1 MTTLT
6 MHRSGCCAPSPV
18 HATRLDLS
26 GVAPADR
33 ARQPRRGTPSVD
45 KAELLVTGP
54 IVTMDE
60 TRPRAEAVAVAHGR
74 ILAVGTR
81 AELEGLVGPGTRVL
95 DHARGAILPGFVEPH
110 MHLLSSAL
118 VFSGVD
124 CSTDANASR
133 DEVLV
138 RLKSALAAAPGTAVI
153 GQRYDPSLMPGNLEL
168 TADLLDQVSTE
179 VPVVVM
185 NASQHY
191 FYVNSAAYRAAGIT
205 ASTVDPAGGSFGI
218 VDGTL
223 TGIVAESSAMIPFVK
238 VLPPMTQESIVAQV
252 TGIARLASSAGVTM
266 LNEAATGAL
275 AGAAELDLLHG
286 ACNQD
291 DFPVR
296 ATVAVWGLNLDAFTT
311 AGVTWGSGD
320 DRLRSQFVKWVSD
333 GSNQGYTGFQ
343 RQPYLNR
350 TTRGEADFTPDELQ
364 AHFAATVAAGW
375 PIMVHANGDAAIDM
389 VVAAFQATARL
400 PGWDASKR
408 HRVEH
413 SSLLHDEHISAM
425 ASLRVTPSFLMNHVR
440 LWGHAMRDE
449 ILGPER
455 AGLLHR
461 VASTV
466 NAGLPPSFH
475 SDFSVSPIQPL
486 SHVATA
492 AADYDRG
499 WSSTQRGR
507 ARLGGPGAQGCDD
520 RRRLDVPQR
529 GAGRLARPGQGR

>member
-95 DHARGAILPGFVEPH
+95 DHAKGCDPPWLRRAAHASLVLGPGLQRGG
-110 MHLLSSAL
+110 LLHRRQRQPRRGSRPTQ
-118 VFSGVD
+118 VGSGRR
-124 CSTDANASR
+124 A
-133 DEVLV
+133 
-138 RLKSALAAAPGTAVI
+138 GTAVI

-205 ASTVDPAGGSFGI
+205 ASTADPAGGSFGI

-252 TGIARLASSAGVTM
+252 TGIARLASSAGLTM

-275 AGAAELDLLHG
+275 AGQPSSISCTAPATKTTFPYAA
-286 ACNQD
+286 
-291 DFPVR
+291 
-296 ATVAVWGLNLDAFTT
+296 
-311 AGVTWGSGD
+311 
-320 DRLRSQFVKWVSD
+320 
-333 GSNQGYTGFQ
+333 
-343 RQPYLNR
+343 
-350 TTRGEADFTPDELQ
+350 
-364 AHFAATVAAGW
+364 
-375 PIMVHANGDAAIDM
+375 
-389 VVAAFQATARL
+389 
-400 PGWDASKR
+400 
-408 HRVEH
+408 
-413 SSLLHDEHISAM
+413 
-425 ASLRVTPSFLMNHVR
+425 
-440 LWGHAMRDE
+440 
-449 ILGPER
+449 
-455 AGLLHR
+455 
-461 VASTV
+461 
-466 NAGLPPSFH
+466 
-475 SDFSVSPIQPL
+475 
-486 SHVATA
+486 
-492 AADYDRG
+492 
-499 WSSTQRGR
+499 
-507 ARLGGPGAQGCDD
+507 
-520 RRRLDVPQR
+520 
-529 GAGRLARPGQGR
+529 